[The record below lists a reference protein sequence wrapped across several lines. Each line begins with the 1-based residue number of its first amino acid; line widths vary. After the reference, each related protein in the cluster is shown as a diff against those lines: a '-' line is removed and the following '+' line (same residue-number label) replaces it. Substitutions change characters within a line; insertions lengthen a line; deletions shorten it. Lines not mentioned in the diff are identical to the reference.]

1 MMRKSRFGSKA
12 GRDASRD
19 AEQDLKEDPDG
30 SKSISDDDESL
41 DAEEGVDRYERS
53 SDRYRAA
60 AGERAGAEGSAPA
73 RRSFGNSFA
82 VAVRAGKAKAV
93 VGLKAVGFPAA
104 RVLAAEV
111 AVPVASPGK
120 AALGDPV
127 VQACRLAAAR
137 LRQLPRVWKLPV
149 KPRGRPASRCS
160 SGRVIVRIRNVDRL
174 AAGRRRGR
182 LRIVH
187 RQMPRLST
195 SDRVIA
201 ANLDVAG

>member
-82 VAVRAGKAKAV
+82 V
-93 VGLKAVGFPAA
+93 VGLKAVGFPVA

-120 AALGDPV
+120 AALGAPV

-149 KPRGRPASRCS
+149 KPRSRIASRCS
-160 SGRVIVRIRNVDRL
+160 NDRVIVRIRNVDRL